1 MRKHIIIFPLLLAAM
16 PLVVLAFHTS
26 PVVQKKE
33 APPSETIQLPLG
45 GNTWVQGSS
54 EKKRVLTGNGIEN
67 WSSKE
72 VSFTTYVRINTP
84 GSLQVKL
91 KAKAAQACQLAMT
104 IGGKKKTVKINTAD
118 FQWATA
124 GEWSLKDTGYIAIQL
139 SAIDKKGDS
148 FADISDYELSGT
160 AINTA
165 TAYVKNNE
173 GNFFYWGRRGPSVHL
188 NYPFVDSIQAEWF
201 YNEITVPVGQDVI
214 GSYYMANGF
223 GEGYFGIQVNSATE
237 RRILFSVW
245 SPFSTDDPKS
255 IPEDQRIAMLKK
267 GEGVH
272 AGEFGNEGS
281 GGQSYLR
288 FPWKAG
294 NTYGFL
300 LKGVPDGNNNT
311 TYTAYFYDPE
321 QGKWML
327 IASFKRPKT
336 NKHLTRF
343 HSFLENFNPDQGNL
357 ERKVLFGNQ
366 WIRDVKGNWIALKT
380 AGFTY
385 DNTAAKGYRK
395 DYAGGL
401 DGNRFFLKNCGFFNQ
416 YTAYRSSF
424 TRTGDNKAPVIDFTN
439 LP

>member
-1 MRKHIIIFPLLLAAM
+1 MERHCHQCNHG
-16 PLVVLAFHTS
+16 V
-26 PVVQKKE
+26 
-33 APPSETIQLPLG
+33 
-45 GNTWVQGSS
+45 
-54 EKKRVLTGNGIEN
+54 
-67 WSSKE
+67 
-72 VSFTTYVRINTP
+72 
-84 GSLQVKL
+84 
-91 KAKAAQACQLAMT
+91 C
-104 IGGKKKTVKINTAD
+104 
-118 FQWATA
+118 
-124 GEWSLKDTGYIAIQL
+124 
-139 SAIDKKGDS
+139 
-148 FADISDYELSGT
+148 
-160 AINTA
+160 
-165 TAYVKNNE
+165 KNNE

-188 NYPFVDSIQAEWF
+188 NYPFADTIQAEWF

-300 LKGVPDGNNNT
+300 LRGVPDGNNNT
-311 TYTAYFYDPE
+311 TYTAYFHDPE

-357 ERKVLFGNQ
+357 ERRVLFGNQ
-366 WIRDVKGNWIALKT
+366 WIRDVKGNWISLKT

-385 DNTAAKGYRK
+385 DNTAARGYRK
-395 DYAGGL
+395 DYAGGV
-401 DGNRFFLKNCGFFNQ
+401 DGNQFFLKNCGFFNQ
-416 YTAYRSSF
+416 YTPYKSSF
-424 TRTGDNKAPVIDFTN
+424 TRVGDNKAPVIDFTN